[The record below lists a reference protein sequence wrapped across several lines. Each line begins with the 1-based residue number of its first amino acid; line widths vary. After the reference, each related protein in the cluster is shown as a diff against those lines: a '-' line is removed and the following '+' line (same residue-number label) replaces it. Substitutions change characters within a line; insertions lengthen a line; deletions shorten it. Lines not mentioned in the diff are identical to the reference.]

1 MATDNLSKITKI
13 VIILTFIIA
22 LMYFASNIL
31 IPIAF
36 AVIFALLLY
45 PICSFFEKKWNIPK
59 IIAIIAT
66 FLLVFALLAGIGYFF
81 SRQFFHLFDSIKDFS
96 QNIERLF
103 NRILAV
109 VNEQVF
115 AGKLNFEDLFSAG
128 AERLIR
134 SSGIISKTITSSTTF
149 LTYTVL
155 VIVYT
160 FLFLLY
166 RDSFKKFILFH
177 FKKQDSKKKAR
188 RILHTI
194 QRVAQNYFY
203 GLFLVIFIVGTLNG
217 TGLWLI
223 GLEYPFLFG
232 YFASLLTIIP
242 YIGTFIGGLLPFL
255 YAMINYSVLWKPIAV
270 VVLYTS
276 IQTIEGNIL
285 TPKIVGSRVS
295 LNPLIAL
302 LSLFIGAALWGL
314 AGMVL
319 FIPLMAIV
327 KVIFDNIGP
336 LKPYG
341 LLLGSKFGKADTDSN
356 WSISLRFSGKSQKK
370 KDNSETDEKL
380 QAEEA
385 DTGNG
390 KIAN

>member
-1 MATDNLSKITKI
+1 MASDNLSKITKI
-13 VIILTFIIA
+13 VIIISFIVA
-22 LMYFASNIL
+22 AMYFASGIL

-36 AVIFALLLY
+36 AVIFSLLLY
-45 PICSFFEKKWNIPK
+45 PVCSLFEKKMNLPK
-59 IIAIIAT
+59 IIAIILT
-66 FLLVFALLAGIGYFF
+66 FMFVFMIVGGIGYFF
-81 SRQFFHLFDSIKDFS
+81 SRQFFSLFDSIKDFS
-96 QNIERLF
+96 QNLERLF
-103 NRILAV
+103 NRIVTV

-115 AGKLNFEDLFSAG
+115 RGQLNSENLFSTS

-134 SSGIISKTITSSTTF
+134 STGIIGKTITSSTTF
-149 LTYTVL
+149 ITYTVL
-155 VIVYT
+155 VVVYS

-177 FKKQDSKKKAR
+177 FKKADSREKAGK
-188 RILHTI
+188 ILHNI

-203 GLFLVIFIVGTLNG
+203 GLFLIIFIVGTLNG
-217 TGLWLI
+217 LGLWAI

-255 YAMINYSVLWKPIAV
+255 YAAINYDVLWKPIAV
-270 VVLYTS
+270 VLLYTS

-295 LNPLIAL
+295 LNPFIAL

-319 FIPLMAIV
+319 FIPIMAIV
-327 KVIFDNIGP
+327 KVIFDSIGP
-336 LKPYG
+336 MKPYG
-341 LLLGSKFGKADTDSN
+341 LLLGSKFGKADTDY
-356 WSISLRFSGKSQKK
+356 IKYLRFPGKGAAKKNPMDEETEDESKGKKSGHRNTTK
-370 KDNSETDEKL
+370 
-380 QAEEA
+380 
-385 DTGNG
+385 
-390 KIAN
+390 

>member
-13 VIILTFIIA
+13 VIIISFIIA
-22 LMYFASNIL
+22 TMYFASGIL

-36 AVIFALLLY
+36 AIIFSLLLY
-45 PICSFFEKKWNIPK
+45 PVCSLFEKKMKLPK
-59 IIAIIAT
+59 IIAIILT
-66 FLLVFALLAGIGYFF
+66 FLVVLIIIGGIGYFF
-81 SRQFFHLFDSIKDFS
+81 SRQFFSLFDSIKDFS
-96 QNIERLF
+96 QNLERLF
-103 NRILAV
+103 NRIVTA

-115 AGKLNFEDLFSAG
+115 GGQLNSENLFNTSA
-128 AERLIR
+128 ESLIR
-134 SSGIISKTITSSTTF
+134 STGIIGKTISSSTTF

-155 VIVYT
+155 VVVYT

-177 FKKQDSKKKAR
+177 FKKTDSREKAGK
-188 RILHTI
+188 ILHNI

-203 GLFLVIFIVGTLNG
+203 GLFLIIFIVGTLNG
-217 TGLWLI
+217 LGLWVI

-255 YAMINYSVLWKPIAV
+255 YAAINYDVLWKPIAV

-295 LNPLIAL
+295 LNPFIAL

-319 FIPLMAIV
+319 FIPIMAIV
-327 KVIFDNIGP
+327 KVIFDSIGP
-336 LKPYG
+336 MKPYG
-341 LLLGSKFGKADTDSN
+341 LLLGSKFGKADTDYLKYL
-356 WSISLRFSGKSQKK
+356 WFTGKGSAKK
-370 KDNSETDEKL
+370 NPQDEETEDES
-380 QAEEA
+380 
-385 DTGNG
+385 
-390 KIAN
+390 